1 MPDMPGLYCDRP
13 RDAVLGRRHID
24 AREGGIN
31 AVKQVSNS
39 VTERLRADG
48 NSESDKDDEHRIF
61 GGRGTALVAAKSVD
75 QTEH

>member
-1 MPDMPGLYCDRP
+1 M
-13 RDAVLGRRHID
+13 LGRWHID

-39 VTERLRADG
+39 ITERLRADS
-48 NSESDKDDEHRIF
+48 NSEGDKDDEHRVF
-61 GGRGTALVAAKSVD
+61 GGRGTAFVAAKPVD